1 MEALLQNIEWTPTLV
16 SFVAAFA
23 LGWLWYSPTLFVE
36 RWARE
41 SGLNLADKSG
51 SMMMAMIAQAVST
64 FLFAIVV
71 NVAMMTEGVAY
82 AVLIALVLAGFVKA
96 NGLFKKAT
104 MYVIRVESGYIL
116 AMAALMI
123 LVNYWL

>member
-1 MEALLQNIEWTPTLV
+1 
-16 SFVAAFA
+16 
-23 LGWLWYSPTLFVE
+23 
-36 RWARE
+36 
-41 SGLNLADKSG
+41 
-51 SMMMAMIAQAVST
+51 MMAMIAQAVSA

-71 NVAMMTEGVAY
+71 NVAMLTEGVAY

>member
-1 MEALLQNIEWTPTLV
+1 
-16 SFVAAFA
+16 
-23 LGWLWYSPTLFVE
+23 
-36 RWARE
+36 
-41 SGLNLADKSG
+41 
-51 SMMMAMIAQAVST
+51 MMAMIAQAVST